1 MTMFNEGDTAV
12 LMLNYKLNGEDL
24 VENAYDEIELQIN
37 SQTNFYSL
45 KKLLSAGDIEW
56 GTVVYDT
63 TDDQGQEQ
71 EATFTGYVASL
82 TQEETF
88 KLKKGTWQAQLRIL
102 VNGEVGSS
110 GISALDIGDA
120 LSTKVLE

>member
-56 GTVVYDT
+56 GTVVYDV
-63 TDDQGQEQ
+63 DDQEQ
-71 EATFTGYVASL
+71 TFTGYVAHL